1 MDPVTIPDEQFNSEC
16 LPPIEATDLL
26 SYLVLETSFYTKQQ
40 FKTYK
45 SLEAYNFMV
54 SGFITSIQGCI
65 VSGKHVVAGKVRHSQ
80 RMNDPLIS
88 VWVIAEKDGT
98 VKSAHCLGCKA
109 GLAESCSHVAS
120 VLFYIEAWT
129 RIRGK
134 LTCTEVKCT
143 WLLPSFVKEVPYAK
157 MRFINLTSARKLKA
171 DLDEKIENLG
181 ENREATSSTGSGRKV
196 TVQVP
201 TQTEMDNFYANLNK
215 SRIKPVALSL
225 IEPYSSQF
233 VSQSRSIP
241 TIPDLFDDENLKLS
255 YTDLLKK
262 CFSVEICLSSEE
274 ILQIERD
281 THSNT
286 ASTVFTGISAAALI
300 NSPTPPPMR
309 RLFEGGAYSSNNCN
323 WQLKSLLHL
332 GQIVITF
339 RILLHLEQNVI
350 TFRTLLHLGPFITFR
365 PST

>member
-1 MDPVTIPDEQFNSEC
+1 MQLLEITMDSAEKEHVPSMDELCCKIPILSEYCRKLDDHVKRRYLEKIAEVGVDPVTIPDEQFNSEC

-134 LTCTEVKCT
+134 LSCTEVKCT

-281 THSNT
+281 TKPGKGVSIF
-286 ASTVFTGISAAALI
+286 ST
-300 NSPTPPPMR
+300 
-309 RLFEGGAYSSNNCN
+309 
-323 WQLKSLLHL
+323 
-332 GQIVITF
+332 
-339 RILLHLEQNVI
+339 
-350 TFRTLLHLGPFITFR
+350 
-365 PST
+365 

>member
-65 VSGKHVVAGKVRHSQ
+65 VSGRHVVAGKVRHSQ
-80 RMNDPLIS
+80 RMNEPLIS
-88 VWVIAEKDGT
+88 VWVISEKDGA
-98 VKSAHCLGCKA
+98 VK
-109 GLAESCSHVAS
+109 SCSHVVS

-134 LTCTEVKCT
+134 LSCTEVKCT

-157 MRFINLTSARKLKA
+157 MRFINLISARKLKA
-171 DLDEKIENLG
+171 DLDEKIEKLG
-181 ENREATSSTGSGRKV
+181 ENREATSSTSSGRKV

-215 SRIKPVALSL
+215 SRFKPVALSL

-233 VSQSRSIP
+233 VSQGRSIP
-241 TIPDLFDDENLKLS
+241 AIPDLFDDENLKMS
-255 YTDLLKK
+255 YIDLLKK
-262 CFSVEICLSSEE
+262 CFSLEIVWSSE
-274 ILQIERD
+274 
-281 THSNT
+281 
-286 ASTVFTGISAAALI
+286 
-300 NSPTPPPMR
+300 
-309 RLFEGGAYSSNNCN
+309 
-323 WQLKSLLHL
+323 
-332 GQIVITF
+332 
-339 RILLHLEQNVI
+339 
-350 TFRTLLHLGPFITFR
+350 
-365 PST
+365 